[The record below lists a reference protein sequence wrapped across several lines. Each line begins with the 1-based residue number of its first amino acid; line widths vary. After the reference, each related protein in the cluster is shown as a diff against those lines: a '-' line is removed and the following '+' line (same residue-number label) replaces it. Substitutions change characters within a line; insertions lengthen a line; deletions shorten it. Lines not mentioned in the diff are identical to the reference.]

1 MNAIEKIPLP
11 LLTKIRRLNLDS
23 YMKVADLKDY
33 KKNEVVAHF
42 RKIKDYIKDM
52 IKAKGEMKKLYKHSE
67 ASDKGRLYGSDS
79 IQGLDAIIRGY
90 LFRGR
95 TTDIDQVNSH
105 PKLLRY
111 ICKINLIH
119 CPILEEYVN
128 NRDEFLEDLKT
139 MELKTQKLCSLKL
152 LTARKHQEL
161 KILPSKT

>member
-11 LLTKIRRLNLDS
+11 LITNIRRLNLDS
-23 YMKVADLKDY
+23 YLKVADLKEY
-33 KKNEVVAHF
+33 KKKEVVAHF

-95 TTDIDQVNSH
+95 TTDMN
-105 PKLLRY
+105 K
-111 ICKINLIH
+111 
-119 CPILEEYVN
+119 
-128 NRDEFLEDLKT
+128 
-139 MELKTQKLCSLKL
+139 
-152 LTARKHQEL
+152 
-161 KILPSKT
+161 